1 MSDEATT
8 VHVAKRE
15 VKSIAV
21 DGITMSFGGKRI
33 TLTFDGGDSITLTT
47 AQLAESVLRWR
58 PGR

>member
-1 MSDEATT
+1 MSDERTK
-8 VHVAKRE
+8 KRE

-21 DGITMSFGGKRI
+21 DGITMSFAGGKRI

-47 AQLAESVLRWR
+47 AQLAESVLLWR